1 MNVTVVGVGYVGLVT
16 GTCLAEVGNSVCC
29 IDSDLHKIEQLRR
42 GIIPIYEPG
51 LSAMVNRGTESERLF
66 FSNDLTH
73 GVSFAD
79 LIMIAV
85 GTPQSEDGSAD
96 LQDVFE
102 VARSIGE
109 CIEDFKVIVY

>member
-1 MNVTVVGVGYVGLVT
+1 MSRGL
-16 GTCLAEVGNSVCC
+16 G
-29 IDSDLHKIEQLRR
+29 
-42 GIIPIYEPG
+42 
-51 LSAMVNRGTESERLF
+51 AMVNRGTESERLF

-79 LIMIAV
+79 VIMIAV

-96 LQDVFE
+96 LQHVLD

-109 CIEDFKVIVY
+109 CIENFKVIVNKSTVPVGTADRVRSMISTRFKSETSQSNLLLSLILSF